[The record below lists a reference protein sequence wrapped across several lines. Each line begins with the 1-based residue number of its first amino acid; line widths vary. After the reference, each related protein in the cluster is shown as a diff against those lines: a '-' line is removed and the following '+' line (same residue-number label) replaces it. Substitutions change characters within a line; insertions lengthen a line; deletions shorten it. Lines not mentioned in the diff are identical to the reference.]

1 MNIVFW
7 EFSCSFWISKL
18 TKERSSCFFR
28 TYLKT
33 TFNSGKK
40 GKQIQTYVFKKTYNL
55 HLPKKSTINSVL
67 LLTKEWREWL
77 FMAIAV
83 RNFMKVLSP
92 LFWKEENLF
101 IHLFIKLF
109 NAGTKFSQKT
119 NSRFKETSTLKCLV
133 LDIIEM
139 H

>member
-1 MNIVFW
+1 
-7 EFSCSFWISKL
+7 
-18 TKERSSCFFR
+18 
-28 TYLKT
+28 
-33 TFNSGKK
+33 
-40 GKQIQTYVFKKTYNL
+40 
-55 HLPKKSTINSVL
+55 
-67 LLTKEWREWL
+67 
-77 FMAIAV
+77 MAIAV

-133 LDIIEM
+133 LDIIEI